1 MAQVTQSALSTPENS
16 WKGQWEMV
24 EPLVTKAILSL
35 VYPKLS
41 QKLEESCIV
50 TACDLQLLKC
60 QEGRI
65 HI

>member
-1 MAQVTQSALSTPENS
+1 MARVTQSALSTPENP
-16 WKGQWEMV
+16 WKDKWEMV

-41 QKLEESCIV
+41 QKLEESFIV

-60 QEGRI
+60 QEG
-65 HI
+65 